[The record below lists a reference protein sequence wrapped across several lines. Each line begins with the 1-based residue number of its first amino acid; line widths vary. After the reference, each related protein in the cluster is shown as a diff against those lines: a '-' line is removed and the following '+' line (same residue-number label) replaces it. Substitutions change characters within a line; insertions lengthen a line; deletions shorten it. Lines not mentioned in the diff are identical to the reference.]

1 MIESFKFLPFK
12 GPIIMSKPDETFTLL
27 EVWEHPDPSR
37 KPLPTHPLS
46 IHLGRFLSTSAR
58 DHVGKFDLKKRAY
71 IATTSMEA
79 ELSLVTAN
87 IAMAGPGKL
96 FYDPFV
102 GTGSFPVSCANFG
115 AMCWG
120 SDIDGRSIR
129 GKGGKKSLKGNF
141 EQYGLTSGHGD
152 FFAADLTN
160 NPFARRRLW
169 DGIVCDIPYGVR
181 EGLKVLGLKDP
192 EKTPWLIE
200 KGKTHC
206 R

>member
-1 MIESFKFLPFK
+1 MHF
-12 GPIIMSKPDETFTLL
+12 
-27 EVWEHPDPSR
+27 
-37 KPLPTHPLS
+37 
-46 IHLGRFLSTSAR
+46 GRFIGASAR
-58 DHVGKFDLKKRAY
+58 DQIRKFDLKKRTY

-79 ELSLVTAN
+79 ELALITAN
-87 IAMAGPGKL
+87 IACAAPGKL

-115 AMCWG
+115 AICWG

-129 GKGGKKSLKGNF
+129 GKGGKKTLKGNF
-141 EQYGLTSGHGD
+141 EQYGLRNGLGD

-160 NPFARRRLW
+160 NPFVKRRLW

-192 EKTPWLIE
+192 EKTPWLVE

-206 R
+206 RYDARSNNFLELSDQYAEIRNTTHQRSPMALLPSLMTCWHSQLGH